1 MTTPVFFPCI
11 LDTSML
17 TKCQASDNGGATR
30 QTTSES
36 VLKAPCNVE
45 TEVGAVTDLKD
56 CESSLYRLHSI
67 LLHTGTA
74 NGGHYKAYVL
84 DSITGRWLEC
94 NDSSV
99 CELSEREE
107 ASLLDK
113 PLTSEFNYCDTE
125 SSDRN
130 DDGKDRSSIKPSPS
144 GENTKKYV
152 TFKDDI
158 LRKNAYMLLYK
169 RVSVIAKGENLLPG
183 SNLEAYSSEEKE
195 EANRLFESFSAAVPT
210 ELSQKILAENKT
222 LQELRRL
229 HRIHMK
235 TVALK
240 IVYDGAILHGL
251 GEESCETSMSNV
263 SNGYTNGSA
272 RSDMR
277 TIDLLA
283 LNTDSLK
290 NVQSR
295 VCSLLHLS
303 TALSSGCSY
312 RLREFS
318 EVSGRKGTTYGTRG
332 NESLMTLG
340 LYHPYSFPSPPPVV
354 MLLESRT
361 ISDPPFPEMNDKAMQ
376 LRVLIWSE
384 KLQAAV
390 EATEGLSETLGGLFP
405 IGSDSVDCAAT
416 DPNPNVATV
425 QASMMEIL
433 VPGEHLATL
442 GALREAI
449 ALELN
454 YAVTQITL
462 IMSNDKEA
470 LVMELDQD
478 HRSLKKAYGI
488 CPGDLVF
495 VEIREASSPSFA
507 VDSEVHDTPPA
518 LTTDSE
524 ALNALK
530 RYLCMITIRFN
541 DPRSPV
547 KGNIIEREDDSAVLS
562 QDKSSP
568 AVHDQS
574 LKVPS
579 HMVLEDVKKLIS
591 EKLGMGSVNDFHLV
605 RSDCPSAPQYKDGTL
620 SLYDLGVGDQGILH
634 IRVRDSM

>member
-1 MTTPVFFPCI
+1 
-11 LDTSML
+11 ML
-17 TKCQASDNGGATR
+17 TKPRAAHNGEAKR
-30 QTTSES
+30 QTSSES
-36 VLKAPCNVE
+36 GPKASRNVE
-45 TEVGAVTDLKD
+45 MKVGAIIDMEND
-56 CESSLYRLHSI
+56 SESSLYRLHSI

-84 DSITGRWLEC
+84 DSIAGRWLEC

-113 PLTSEFNYCDTE
+113 PLISEFNFCDTE
-125 SSDRN
+125 GSDKN
-130 DDGKDRSSIKPSPS
+130 DDGKDKSSIRPSPS

-152 TFKDDI
+152 TFKDDV

-169 RVSVIAKGENLLPG
+169 RVPLIAEGVNLHTG
-183 SNLEAYSSEEKE
+183 SFLEIYSSEEKVA
-195 EANRLFESFSAAVPT
+195 ANRLLESCTAAVPT
-210 ELSQKILAENKT
+210 GLSEKILAENNT
-222 LQELRRL
+222 LQELRKL
-229 HRIHMK
+229 HQIHMK
-235 TVALK
+235 IVPLK
-240 IVYDGAILHGL
+240 VVYDRATLHGL
-251 GEESCETSMSNV
+251 EEGPCETSTSEN
-263 SNGYTNGSA
+263 SNGCTNGSVK
-272 RSDMR
+272 SDMR
-277 TIDLLA
+277 AVDLLA

-295 VCSLLHLS
+295 VCSMLDLS
-303 TALSSGCSY
+303 TAPSSGHSY

-318 EVSGRKGTTYGTRG
+318 EISGRKGTTHGARG
-332 NESLMTLG
+332 DESLASLG
-340 LYHPYSFPSPPPVV
+340 LHHPYSFPSPPPVV
-354 MLLESRT
+354 LLLESRSN
-361 ISDPPFPEMNDKAMQ
+361 SDPPFTEMNDKAML
-376 LRVLIWSE
+376 LRVLVWSE

-390 EATEGLSETLGGLFP
+390 ETAEGLSETLGGLFP
-405 IGSDSVDCAAT
+405 VGSDGENGEAND
-416 DPNPNVATV
+416 PNVAAV
-425 QASMMEIL
+425 QASMMELL

-462 IMSNDKEA
+462 VMCNDKEA

-495 VEIREASSPSFA
+495 VEIREATSPSVA

-518 LTTDSE
+518 LTTDSV

-530 RYLCMITIRFN
+530 RYLCMVTIRFN
-541 DPRSPV
+541 DPRFPAMSSISQSV
-547 KGNIIEREDDSAVLS
+547 DD
-562 QDKSSP
+562 P
-568 AVHDQS
+568 AVFSLDNPSVATHDLC

-579 HMVLEDVKKLIS
+579 RMILEDVKKMIS
-591 EKLGMGSVNDFHLV
+591 DKLGMGSIDDFHLV
-605 RSDCPSAPQYKDGTL
+605 KSDCPSAQQYKDGTL
-620 SLYDLGVGDQGILH
+620 TLYDLGIGDQGILH
-634 IRVRDSM
+634 IRVREILSPKTLHFLSALSE

>member
-1 MTTPVFFPCI
+1 
-11 LDTSML
+11 ML
-17 TKCQASDNGGATR
+17 TNPRAVDNGEEKCQTS
-30 QTTSES
+30 SES
-36 VLKAPCNVE
+36 GLNASHIVE
-45 TEVGAVTDLKD
+45 TMVGAVVDMD
-56 CESSLYRLHSI
+56 NDSGSSLYRLHSI

-84 DSITGRWLEC
+84 DSIAGRWLEC

-113 PLTSEFNYCDTE
+113 SLTSEFSFCDTE
-125 SSDRN
+125 GTDKN
-130 DDGKDRSSIKPSPS
+130 DDGKDRSSIRASPS

-152 TFKDDI
+152 TFKDDV

-169 RVSVIAKGENLLPG
+169 RLPIIANGENLLTG
-183 SNLEAYSSEEKE
+183 SSLEIYSSEEKE
-195 EANRLFESFSAAVPT
+195 AANRLFESCTAAVPAG
-210 ELSQKILAENKT
+210 LSEKILAENKT
-222 LQELRRL
+222 LQELRKL
-229 HRIHMK
+229 HQIHMK
-235 TVALK
+235 IVPLK
-240 IVYDGAILHGL
+240 IVYDRATLHGL
-251 GEESCETSMSNV
+251 EEEPCGTSTSGNN
-263 SNGYTNGSA
+263 NGYTNGSVK
-272 RSDMR
+272 SDMR
-277 TIDLLA
+277 AVDLLA

-295 VCSLLHLS
+295 VCSMLHLS
-303 TALSSGCSY
+303 TALSSGHSY

-318 EVSGRKGTTYGTRG
+318 EISGRKGTTHGTRVD
-332 NESLMTLG
+332 ESLASLG
-340 LYHPYSFPSPPPVV
+340 LHHPYSFPSPPPVV
-354 MLLESRT
+354 LLLESRNN
-361 ISDPPFPEMNDKAMQ
+361 SDPPFTEMNDKAML
-376 LRVLIWSE
+376 LRVLVWSE

-405 IGSDSVDCAAT
+405 IGSDSVKGVAT
-416 DPNPNVATV
+416 DPNIAAV
-425 QASMMEIL
+425 QASMMELL

-449 ALELN
+449 AVELN

-462 IMSNDKEA
+462 IMCNDKEA

-495 VEIREASSPSFA
+495 VEIREATSPSVA

-518 LTTDSE
+518 LTTDSV

-530 RYLCMITIRFN
+530 RYLCMVTIRFN

-547 KGNIIEREDDSAVLS
+547 LSNTSQNVDD
-562 QDKSSP
+562 P
-568 AVHDQS
+568 AVFSLDNPSSATHDLS

-579 HMVLEDVKKLIS
+579 HMVLEDVKKMIS
-591 EKLGMGSVNDFHLV
+591 DKLGVGSINDFHLV

-634 IRVRDSM
+634 IRVREILWP